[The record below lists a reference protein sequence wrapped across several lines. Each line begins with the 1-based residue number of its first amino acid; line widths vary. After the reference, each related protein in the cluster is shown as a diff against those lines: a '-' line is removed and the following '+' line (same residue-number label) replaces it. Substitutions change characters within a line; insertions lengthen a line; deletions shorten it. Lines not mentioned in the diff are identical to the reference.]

1 MEPIGKNIHILR
13 TIKQNTTYT
22 LLTLGGMI
30 IALPFVWMMSTAL
43 KESSQIFVWP
53 IQWIPK
59 PVVWKNFSSAL
70 MIRPFGQYALN
81 TILISVL
88 TVCGQVFSSSLVAYS
103 FSRLK
108 WPGRDQLFL
117 IILTTMM
124 LPESMTLV
132 PKFVIFSKIGW
143 VNTFLPL
150 IVPQF
155 FGLPFFI
162 FLMRQFFMTIPK
174 SLDEAAKIDGCG
186 IFGIYCRVILPLSK
200 PVVGIV
206 AIQAF
211 ANSWNDFLNPLI
223 YLNDNK
229 LWTLTLGL
237 RAFQQQ
243 FTVDWN
249 LLMAASLVVMSPLL
263 ILFFFAQ
270 KYFIQGIVITGV
282 KG

>member
-1 MEPIGKNIHILR
+1 MKLTGKSLKKSLSLKNNI
-13 TIKQNTTYT
+13 TYI

-30 IALPFVWMMSTAL
+30 IALPFVWMLSTAL
-43 KESSQIFVWP
+43 KEPAQIFVWP
-53 IQWIPK
+53 IQWLPDPIM
-59 PVVWKNFSSAL
+59 WQNFISAL
-70 MIRPFGQYALN
+70 TVRPFGHYALN
-81 TILISVL
+81 TALISVL
-88 TVCGQVFSSSLVAYS
+88 TVLGLVFSSSLVAYS

-108 WPGRDQLFL
+108 WPGRDQLL
-117 IILTTMM
+117 LVILATMM

-132 PKFVIFSKIGW
+132 PKFVIFSKVGW

-155 FGLPFFI
+155 CGAPFFI

-186 IFGIYCRVILPLSK
+186 ILRIYWRVILPLSK

-249 LLMAASLVVMSPLL
+249 LLMAASLVVMLPLL

-270 KYFIQGIVITGV
+270 KYFIQGIVMTGV